1 MNLKFRPSKK
11 NIPRYICSIFLFLG
25 LWMGTQTFAKY
36 TGYPPPLGKYLILGE
51 HKIYFPLQIII
62 WLKKYSES
70 APIAAE
76 KSLQILFSFSL
87 VGFFLI
93 TLLKKSTNTLDT
105 HGTARWATN
114 VDIEEAGLYLDTKK
128 VEEGLKGSKMWEFYS
143 ERLTKDELYRDGVVL
158 GKDSKGREITHT
170 GVEHIMLMAPTRSGK
185 GIGVIIPTL
194 LTWKHSTI
202 VNDLKGENYQIT
214 SKFRKALGHKC
225 LKFDPTNPYDSCKFN
240 PLLEIKKGTM
250 SEYQDTRIIA
260 EIICFAE
267 RPDHWTES
275 ATSFLTGVI
284 LHVLYTEKNPT
295 LGEIVKFLTSPDM
308 DFEEKMTLIMTYDH
322 SQSSSLFKE
331 IYNDVVKLKVEDEGE
346 SVTIEYLRTHPKAA
360 RVAGDMLEKADKER
374 ASIVSTALTKL
385 GIYQDPIID
394 RNTSGSDFKV
404 TDLMNAEVPLDLF
417 LVTPPKGID
426 VTAPLFRLMITQI
439 IYGLTEEMKFDG
451 GTQNKGYKH
460 RLLFLLDE
468 FPALG
473 RIPLIEKALAFIAG
487 YGMKTLLIAQDLGQ
501 IKRAYT
507 ENNSVLSNCYITVF
521 YTPSSTD
528 DKTPKLISNSLG
540 DKTIN
545 YTTKSWKGLKFFS
558 DWSYSTSQ
566 TGRRLLTES
575 EVLTYSTKKNLILVN
590 GMPPI
595 QGIKIRYYEESKYQN
610 RLKLRAKEVK

>member
-1 MNLKFRPSKK
+1 MEIDLKFSKK
-11 NIPRYICSIFLFLG
+11 NIPKYICSSFLFWG
-25 LWMGTQTFAKY
+25 LWMSTQTFARY
-36 TGYPPPLGKYLILGE
+36 TGYPPPLGRYLIIGE
-51 HKIYFPLQIII
+51 HKIYFPLKIVI
-62 WLKKYSES
+62 WLKRYSGS
-70 APIAAE
+70 APIATE
-76 KSLQILFSFSL
+76 KSLQILFIFL
-87 VGFFLI
+87 VVGFLLVA
-93 TLLKKSTNTLDT
+93 LLKKNTNMLDT

-114 VDIEEAGLYLDTKK
+114 DDIKEAGLYLKPKVLKK
-128 VEEGLKGSKMWEFYS
+128 ELKKFGMWGFYS
-143 ERLTKDELYRDGVVL
+143 ERLSKKELYRDGVVL
-158 GKDSKGREITHT
+158 GKDSKDREIIHT

-185 GIGVIIPTL
+185 GVGVIIPTL

-214 SKFRKALGHKC
+214 RDYRETLGHKC

-267 RPDHWTES
+267 KPDHWTES

-284 LHVLYTEKNPT
+284 LHVLYAEDNPT
-295 LGEIVKFLTSPDM
+295 LGGVVKFLTSPDM

-322 SQSSSLFKE
+322 SHDNSLFKE
-331 IYNDVVKLKVEDEGE
+331 IYNDIVKLKVEDEGE
-346 SVTIEYLRTHPKAA
+346 SVTIEYPRTHPKAA

-404 TDLMNAEVPLDLF
+404 NDLMNEDVPLDLF

>member
-1 MNLKFRPSKK
+1 MELNFKLTKK
-11 NIPRYICSIFLFLG
+11 NLSRYICSLFLFSG
-25 LWMGTQTFAKY
+25 FWMSTQTFARY
-36 TGYPPPLGKYLILGE
+36 TGYPPPLGRYLIIGE
-51 HKIYFPLQIII
+51 HKIYFPLKIII
-62 WLKKYSES
+62 WLKRYSGS
-70 APIAAE
+70 APIATE
-76 KSLQILFSFSL
+76 KSLQILFIFL
-87 VGFFLI
+87 VVGFLLVA
-93 TLLKKSTNTLDT
+93 LLKKNTNMLDT

-114 VDIEEAGLYLDTKK
+114 YDIKEVGLYLKPKVLKK
-128 VEEGLKGSKMWEFYS
+128 ELKKFGMWRFYS
-143 ERLTKDELYRDGVVL
+143 ERLCKKELYRDGVVL
-158 GKDSKGREITHT
+158 GKDSKDREIIHT

-185 GIGVIIPTL
+185 GVGVIIPTL

-214 SKFRKALGHKC
+214 RDYRETLGHKC

-267 RPDHWTES
+267 KPDHWTES

-284 LHVLYTEKNPT
+284 LHVLYAEDNPT
-295 LGEIVKFLTSPDM
+295 LGGVVKFLTSPDM

-322 SQSSSLFKE
+322 SHDNSLFKE
-331 IYNDVVKLKVEDEGE
+331 IYNDVIKLKVEDEGE
-346 SVTIEYLRTHPKAA
+346 SVTVEYLRTHPKAA

-404 TDLMNAEVPLDLF
+404 NDLMNDDVPLDLF

-487 YGMKTLLIAQDLGQ
+487 YGMKTLLIAQDIKQ
-501 IKRAYT
+501 IKKKYT
-507 ENNSVLSNCYITVF
+507 ENNSILSNCYITVF
-521 YTPSSTD
+521 YTPASTD
-528 DKTPKLISNSLG
+528 DQTPKLISNSLG

-595 QGIKIRYYEESKYQN
+595 QGIKIRYYEEPKYQN